1 MRTRRRNYTAA
12 ATQPSTSLPEAL
24 TVKPVA
30 PMSRT
35 KRTQSCNA
43 KCKGSKKSKK
53 KKCIT
58 TTGLWDQH
66 IPTEI
71 LEGILSRLGLKDNI
85 HASAVCK
92 TWCESAVSVRKL
104 PCRPWLLHPIDDWT
118 IPGSPYLLLDPL
130 KPHHDQSQKYKLD
143 FPHMRFTPGGMSCS
157 RDGWVLAKS
166 PHLMYAFFFNPF
178 TKKLFVSPRG
188 SIYHLMSRLAFS
200 AAPTSTSCVVIS
212 YSRIP
217 KTADFLIE
225 TWRPGEARWTTHR
238 FESSLLRR
246 WDKCVFSNGVFYFLS
261 TCGCLGVFDPCEAT
275 WNLLPVKPLL
285 FPEVDSPVFI
295 MEHEGDIFVMCSRL
309 NSNHTLFKLNMK
321 QNVWEE
327 KRDLG
332 GLTVFA
338 SVPGSFIR
346 ACLSAE
352 EMNRIYP
359 SFTDFYLIY
368 GASSHRPP
376 RTNLSCRVAWVEPP
390 QNNLDLL

>member
-1 MRTRRRNYTAA
+1 
-12 ATQPSTSLPEAL
+12 
-24 TVKPVA
+24 
-30 PMSRT
+30 
-35 KRTQSCNA
+35 
-43 KCKGSKKSKK
+43 
-53 KKCIT
+53 
-58 TTGLWDQH
+58 
-66 IPTEI
+66 
-71 LEGILSRLGLKDNI
+71 
-85 HASAVCK
+85 
-92 TWCESAVSVRKL
+92 
-104 PCRPWLLHPIDDWT
+104 
-118 IPGSPYLLLDPL
+118 
-130 KPHHDQSQKYKLD
+130 
-143 FPHMRFTPGGMSCS
+143 MRFTPGGMSCS

-166 PHLMYAFFFNPF
+166 PHLMYAFFFSPF
-178 TKKLFVSPRG
+178 TKKLFVLPLG

-217 KTADFLIE
+217 QTADFLIE
-225 TWRPGEARWTTHR
+225 ATWTTHR
-238 FESSLLRR
+238 FENSVLRR

-285 FPEVDSPVFI
+285 FPEVDSPVFL

-309 NSNHTLFKLNMK
+309 DSNHLVFKLNMK

-327 KRDLG
+327 KTDLG

-338 SVPGSFIR
+338 SCPGSFIR

-368 GASSHRPP
+368 GRTSCRPP

-390 QNNLDLL
+390 Q

>member
-1 MRTRRRNYTAA
+1 MRTRRRDYTAA

-24 TVKPVA
+24 TVKPIV
-30 PMSRT
+30 PMSGT
-35 KRTQSCNA
+35 KRIKSCNA
-43 KCKGSKKSKK
+43 KCKGSKKK

-58 TTGLWDQH
+58 TTGLWDRH

-130 KPHHDQSQKYKLD
+130 KPHHDQSQKYNLD
-143 FPHMRFTPGGMSCS
+143 FPHMRFTPAGMSCS

-178 TKKLFVSPRG
+178 TKKIFVLPRG

-217 KTADFLIE
+217 KTADFRIE
-225 TWRPGEARWTTHR
+225 TWRPGAARWTTHR
-238 FESSLLRR
+238 FENSVLRR

-285 FPEVDSPVFI
+285 FPEVDSPVFL

-309 NSNHTLFKLNMK
+309 DSNHMVFKLNMK

-338 SVPGSFIR
+338 SCPGSFIR

-368 GASSHRPP
+368 GSTSCRPP

-390 QNNLDLL
+390 QNNVDLL